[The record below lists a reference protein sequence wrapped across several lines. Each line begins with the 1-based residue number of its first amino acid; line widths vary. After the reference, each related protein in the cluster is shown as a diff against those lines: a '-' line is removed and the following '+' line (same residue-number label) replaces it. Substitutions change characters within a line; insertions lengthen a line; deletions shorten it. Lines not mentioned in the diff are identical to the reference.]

1 MHYTL
6 DVSSSI
12 QQCIRLSLK
21 TSCEKGSQVFHLPK
35 WRPGRYVL
43 QEYERLIT
51 DVEAWDENDQ
61 KIPINK
67 LGTHSWEVH
76 CPESTELTISY
87 LFYCNNSD
95 AGGSYLDQ
103 EGLYVNGINLFLY
116 QKEKI
121 EEACTLDLILP
132 EDYEI
137 GGALRKQGKDYFF
150 ENFHQ
155 LVDTPFF
162 AGRKL
167 IKHEFEVA
175 GIPMFL
181 WFQGECKP
189 ALGKM
194 EDDIRAYTEA
204 QLKMFAEFPVQEY
217 HYLYVMLPYPYRH
230 GVEHYNST
238 VIAMGPGHRLMQSPM
253 YKSFLEISSH
263 ELFHT
268 WNVKALRP
276 ADMYPYRYDERN
288 YSKLHYITEGITTY
302 YGDLMLWKSQV
313 WSIKQWLDAI
323 NGELRRHYGMGGKE
337 FISLEQ
343 ASFDS
348 WVNGYTNEGIPNRRI
363 SFYTKGNI
371 VSMLIDGKIRMA
383 THNQASLD
391 TAVGL
396 LYHRVTKEN
405 RGYTK
410 EDYIEALEDVS
421 GESFSDFFEKY
432 ISGIADLQEPL
443 AEMGEYMGLKLI
455 ESPPERLEQ
464 IVWGLKSSNL
474 SEIGVKIDNLLPA
487 SPLALAGLNK
497 GDEIIAINGKKIK
510 KDLEHLLG
518 YFAEESEVELHYFHR
533 NKLYQVSVP
542 LIVQKRFMVPQ
553 FMPLA
558 NPSSQQ
564 LVNRASWQKV
574 ELFQPAKYVEEEKA

>member
-1 MHYTL
+1 
-6 DVSSSI
+6 
-12 QQCIRLSLK
+12 
-21 TSCEKGSQVFHLPK
+21 
-35 WRPGRYVL
+35 
-43 QEYERLIT
+43 
-51 DVEAWDENDQ
+51 
-61 KIPINK
+61 
-67 LGTHSWEVH
+67 
-76 CPESTELTISY
+76 
-87 LFYCNNSD
+87 
-95 AGGSYLDQ
+95 
-103 EGLYVNGINLFLY
+103 
-116 QKEKI
+116 
-121 EEACTLDLILP
+121 
-132 EDYEI
+132 
-137 GGALRKQGKDYFF
+137 
-150 ENFHQ
+150 
-155 LVDTPFF
+155 
-162 AGRKL
+162 
-167 IKHEFEVA
+167 
-175 GIPMFL
+175 
-181 WFQGECKP
+181 
-189 ALGKM
+189 
-194 EDDIRAYTEA
+194 
-204 QLKMFAEFPVQEY
+204 
-217 HYLYVMLPYPYRH
+217 
-230 GVEHYNST
+230 
-238 VIAMGPGHRLMQSPM
+238 
-253 YKSFLEISSH
+253 
-263 ELFHT
+263 
-268 WNVKALRP
+268 
-276 ADMYPYRYDERN
+276 
-288 YSKLHYITEGITTY
+288 
-302 YGDLMLWKSQV
+302 
-313 WSIKQWLDAI
+313 
-323 NGELRRHYGMGGKE
+323 MGGKE

-383 THNQASLD
+383 TRNQASLD

-410 EDYIEALEDVS
+410 EDYIKALEDVS
-421 GESFSDFFEKY
+421 GESFSVFFEKY

-574 ELFQPAKYVEEEKA
+574 ELFQPSKYVEEEKA

>member
-12 QQCIRLSLK
+12 QQCIRVSL
-21 TSCEKGSQVFHLPK
+21 TTHCEKGGQIFHLPK
-35 WRPGRYVL
+35 WRPGRYVF

-51 DVEAWDENDQ
+51 DVEAWNDEEQ
-61 KIPINK
+61 KLPIVK
-67 LGTHSWEVH
+67 LGTHSWEVQ
-76 CPESTELTISY
+76 CPESTTLTISY

-116 QKEKI
+116 QEEKI
-121 EEACTLDLILP
+121 DEACTLDLPLP

-137 GGALRKQGKDYFF
+137 GGALRKQGESYYFD
-150 ENFHQ
+150 NFHQ

-181 WFQGECKP
+181 WFQGDCKP

-194 EDDIRAYTEA
+194 EEDIRAYTEA

-313 WSIKQWLDAI
+313 WNIKQWLDAI
-323 NGELRRHYGMGGKE
+323 NGELRRHYSMGGKE

-348 WVNGYTNEGIPNRRI
+348 WVNGYTTEGIPNRRI

-371 VSMLIDGKIRMA
+371 VSMLIDGKIRKA
-383 THNQASLD
+383 TRNQASLD

-396 LYHRVTKEN
+396 LYHRVTKDN

-410 EDYIEALEDVS
+410 EDYIKALEDVS
-421 GESFSDFFEKY
+421 GESFTEFFDKY
-432 ISGIADLQEPL
+432 ISGIADLQEAL
-443 AEMGEYMGLKLI
+443 AEMGDYMGLKLI

-474 SEIGVKIDNLLPA
+474 SEMGVKIESLLPA

-518 YFAEESEVELHYFHR
+518 YFAEESEVELTYFHR

-558 NPSSQQ
+558 NPSSEQ

-574 ELFQPAKYVEEEKA
+574 ELFQPSKYVEEEKA